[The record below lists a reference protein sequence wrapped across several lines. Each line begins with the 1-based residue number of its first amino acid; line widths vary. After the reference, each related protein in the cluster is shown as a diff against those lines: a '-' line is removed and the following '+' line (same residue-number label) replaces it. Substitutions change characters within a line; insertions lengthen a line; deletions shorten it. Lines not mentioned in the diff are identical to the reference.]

1 MITIVGVGHV
11 FDIGDQV
18 RNVILQRNPSVV
30 GVELDRARFEA
41 LMTRQVRGKAPL
53 LYRAMAFFQR
63 WIAKKYGQD
72 VGQEMVAAI
81 ESAKEV
87 GARIAFIDLDSL
99 LIFQRF
105 WGMMS
110 FKERL
115 KLMIA
120 LMTSVFV
127 PKKRVDQEIRKFEEN
142 EQMYIEQFGK
152 EFPAAKRILID
163 ERNVYM
169 ANAIRKLSE
178 EFDSLVAVVGD
189 GHVDG
194 LSQLLEDKD
203 LEVIRLKDLRSM
215 DVDGSSISFSY
226 DVRSE

>member
-18 RNVILQRNPSVV
+18 RNVILQRTPSVV
-30 GVELDRARFEA
+30 CVELDRARFEA
-41 LMTRQVRGKAPL
+41 LMTRQVRGKAPP

-63 WIAKKYGQD
+63 WIAKKYGQE

-127 PKKRVDQEIRKFEEN
+127 PKKRVDKEIRKFEEN

-194 LSQLLEDKD
+194 LSQLLEDKE
-203 LEVIRLKDLRSM
+203 LEIIRLKDLRSIE
-215 DVDGSSISFSY
+215 VDGSSVSFSY
-226 DVRSE
+226 NVRGE

>member
-41 LMTRQVRGKAPL
+41 LMTRQVRGKAPP

-87 GARIAFIDLDSL
+87 GARVAFIDLDSL
-99 LIFQRF
+99 LIFRRF

-127 PKKRVDQEIRKFEEN
+127 PKKRVDEEIRKFEEN

>member
-18 RNVILQRNPSVV
+18 RSVIRERSPSVV
-30 GVELDRARFEA
+30 CVELDRGRYEA
-41 LMTRQVRGKAPL
+41 LIARQVRGKAPP
-53 LYRAMAFFQR
+53 LYRAMAFFQK

-87 GARIAFIDLDSL
+87 GAGVAFIDLDSL
-99 LIFQRF
+99 VIFQRF

-120 LMTSVFV
+120 LLTSVFV
-127 PKKRVDQEIRKFEEN
+127 PRKRVDKEIKKFEEN
-142 EQMYIEQFGK
+142 EEKYIEAFAE

-163 ERNVYM
+163 DRNVYM

-178 EFDSLVAVVGD
+178 EYDNLVAVVGD

-194 LSQLLEDKD
+194 LSQLLGDKE
-203 LEVIRLKDLRSM
+203 LEVIRLKELRSM
-215 DVDGSSISFSY
+215 EFDTSSVSY
-226 DVRSE
+226 RFDIREY

>member
-18 RNVILQRNPSVV
+18 RSVILQRNPSVV
-30 GVELDRARFEA
+30 CVELDRGRYEA
-41 LMTRQVRGKAPL
+41 LMAKDVRGSAPPV
-53 LYRAMAFFQR
+53 YRAMALFQR

-87 GARIAFIDLDSL
+87 GAKIAFIDLDSL

-105 WGMMS
+105 WGLMS
-110 FKERL
+110 FKEKV
-115 KLMIA
+115 KLGVA
-120 LMTSVFV
+120 LLSSIFV
-127 PKKRVDQEIRKFEEN
+127 PRKKVDKEISKFEEN

-152 EFPAAKRILID
+152 EFPAAKKILID
-163 ERNVYM
+163 DRNTYM
-169 ANAIRKLSE
+169 ANAIGQLNE
-178 EFDSLVAVVGD
+178 QFGSLVAVVGD

-194 LSQLLEDKD
+194 LSQLLGDKE
-203 LEVIRLKDLRSM
+203 LEIIRLKDLRSM
-215 DVDGSSISFSY
+215 EVDSSSVSFSY
-226 DVRSE
+226 DVRSG

>member
-41 LMTRQVRGKAPL
+41 LMTRQVRGKAPP

-99 LIFQRF
+99 LIFRRF

-127 PKKRVDQEIRKFEEN
+127 PKKRVDEEIRKFEEN

-194 LSQLLEDKD
+194 LSQLLEDKE
-203 LEVIRLKDLRSM
+203 LEIIRLKDLRSIE
-215 DVDGSSISFSY
+215 VDGSSVSFSY